1 MAENKKKIKNDI
13 IFIAA
18 VVLILGIIVGATVL
32 FREEGATVVVSIN
45 GKHYGTY
52 SLAENQTIEI
62 KSGKNNES
70 YNVLVIENGAA
81 YVSDANCPGV
91 LAHLKCTNQKPI
103 HYSGQS
109 IICQEHM
116 VVIEI
121 KGGEEQ
127 SGPDFGV

>member
-13 IFIAA
+13 IFIVA
-18 VVLILGIIVGATVL
+18 VILILGIVVGATFL
-32 FREEGATVVVSIN
+32 FREEGATVVVSVD
-45 GKHYGTY
+45 GKVYGTY
-52 SLAENQTIEI
+52 SLDENQTVEI

-70 YNVLVIENGAA
+70 YNVLVIENGTA
-81 YVSDANCPGV
+81 YVREANCPGV

-103 HYSGQS
+103 HYTGQS
-109 IICQEHM
+109 IICREHR

-127 SGPDFGV
+127 SGPDIIS

>member
-18 VVLILGIIVGATVL
+18 VVLVIGIIVGSTFL
-32 FREEGATVVVSIN
+32 FREEGATVVVSVD
-45 GKHYGTY
+45 GKVYGTY
-52 SLAENQTIEI
+52 SLAENQTVEI

-70 YNVLVIENGAA
+70 YNVLVIENGTA

-103 HYSGQS
+103 HYTGQS
-109 IICQEHM
+109 IVCQEHR

-127 SGPDFGV
+127 LGPDIIL